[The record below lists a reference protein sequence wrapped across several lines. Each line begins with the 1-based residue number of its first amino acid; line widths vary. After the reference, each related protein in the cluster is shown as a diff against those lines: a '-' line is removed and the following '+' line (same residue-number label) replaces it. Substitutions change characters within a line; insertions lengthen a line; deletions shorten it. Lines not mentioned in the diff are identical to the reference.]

1 MPELLSLVLIVLFAM
16 LSPGPD
22 MVLLTRFSLGP
33 VPRQADLCVAGIVL
47 GISAHSLFALTGLAA
62 LTQLHP
68 KALAAMT
75 VLGALWLSYLAYHAL
90 QSQGA
95 LRLSAVDTPKTGLPL
110 AFLSGLLSNLLNA
123 KVLLMMV
130 ALFTELLPPT
140 ATLGQRLLGVLVL
153 GIEVAMVWL
162 LFVRLIRRPAL
173 REAIERYG
181 SWVDRAFGALLLVL
195 AVLFMLSALPTLL
208 A

>member
-33 VPRQADLCVAGIVL
+33 RPRQADLCVVGIVL
-47 GISAHSLFALTGLAA
+47 GIAAHSLFALTGLAA
-62 LTQLHP
+62 LATLHP
-68 KALAAMT
+68 QALALMT
-75 VLGALWLSYLAYHAL
+75 LLGALWLSYLAYHAL
-90 QSQGA
+90 QSHGA
-95 LRLSAVDTPKTGLPL
+95 LRLSGMADPKPGLTL
-110 AFLSGLLSNLLNA
+110 AFLAGLLSNLLNA

-140 ATLGQRLLGVLVL
+140 APLGQRLLGVALLAV
-153 GIEVAMVWL
+153 EVTVVWL
-162 LFVRLIRRPAL
+162 TFVRLIRRPTLRAL
-173 REAIERYG
+173 IERYG
-181 SWVDRAFGALLLVL
+181 LWIDRVFGALLLVL
-195 AVLFMLSALPTLL
+195 AVLFMLSALPVLL

>member
-1 MPELLSLVLIVLFAM
+1 M
-16 LSPGPD
+16 
-22 MVLLTRFSLGP
+22 
-33 VPRQADLCVAGIVL
+33 L

-95 LRLSAVDTPKTGLPL
+95 LRLSAVDAPKTGLPL

-123 KVLLMMV
+123 KVLLKMV
-130 ALFTELLPPT
+130 APP
-140 ATLGQRLLGVLVL
+140 AASHGHPWAAAPGVLVL
-153 GIEVAMVWL
+153 GIEGPWSGSYSCAC
-162 LFVRLIRRPAL
+162 RRPAL
-173 REAIERYG
+173 R
-181 SWVDRAFGALLLVL
+181 SH
-195 AVLFMLSALPTLL
+195 
-208 A
+208 

>member
-1 MPELLSLVLIVLFAM
+1 
-16 LSPGPD
+16 
-22 MVLLTRFSLGP
+22 
-33 VPRQADLCVAGIVL
+33 
-47 GISAHSLFALTGLAA
+47 
-62 LTQLHP
+62 
-68 KALAAMT
+68 
-75 VLGALWLSYLAYHAL
+75 
-90 QSQGA
+90 
-95 LRLSAVDTPKTGLPL
+95 
-110 AFLSGLLSNLLNA
+110 
-123 KVLLMMV
+123 MMV

-153 GIEVAMVWL
+153 GIEVAVVWL